1 MKGRGGS
8 RQPRAEAIP
17 KLETLVLTGNRLTN
31 LADVDN
37 LAPLS
42 KLVRLSLLDNPV
54 SKKENYRLYVIHKLP
69 ALKLLDFSKV
79 KQAERDAAAELYG
92 GEAGAAAA
100 AAAAAKADGGD
111 DTAMAEAA
119 AAAPAKKAAAKKAA
133 AAPAAAAKEGAKKAG
148 PSAAQL
154 TAITAAIANASTL
167 AEVARLEKALQTGVV
182 PSDLLGGDDAMQ
194 T

>member
-1 MKGRGGS
+1 
-8 RQPRAEAIP
+8 
-17 KLETLVLTGNRLTN
+17 
-31 LADVDN
+31 VDN

-54 SKKENYRLYVIHKLP
+54 TKKENYRLYVIHKLP

-92 GEAGAAAA
+92 GEAGAS

-111 DTAMAEAA
+111 DTAMAEAP
-119 AAAPAKKAAAKKAA
+119 APAKKAAKKA
-133 AAPAAAAKEGAKKAG
+133 AAPAAAAANEGAKKAG
-148 PSAAQL
+148 PTAAQL